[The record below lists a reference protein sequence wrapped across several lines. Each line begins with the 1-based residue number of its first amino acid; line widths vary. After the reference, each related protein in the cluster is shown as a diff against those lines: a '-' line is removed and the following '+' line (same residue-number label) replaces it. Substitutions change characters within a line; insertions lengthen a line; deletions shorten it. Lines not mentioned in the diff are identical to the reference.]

1 MTGPQGANAS
11 EQAYAAIHRVAVAS
25 ESARQGIMTTMFSQA
40 EDHVRAAGRRSIRID
55 THPGNTVMQAF
66 LASRGFALIGPFD
79 LVTIEPGSTPR
90 RIAYEKLL

>member
-1 MTGPQGANAS
+1 MSQMF
-11 EQAYAAIHRVAVAS
+11 EQAEELI
-25 ESARQGIMTTMFSQA
+25 
-40 EDHVRAAGRRSIRID
+40 RAAGRRSIRIN

-66 LASRGFALIGPFD
+66 LASRGFSPIGPFD